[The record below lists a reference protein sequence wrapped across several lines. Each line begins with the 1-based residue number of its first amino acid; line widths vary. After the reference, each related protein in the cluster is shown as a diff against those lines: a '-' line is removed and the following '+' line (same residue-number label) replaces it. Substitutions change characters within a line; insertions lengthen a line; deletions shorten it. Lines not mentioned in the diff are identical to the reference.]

1 MVADLSGFAGG
12 DHKATRSPSTNHI
25 YQSAWRHWETE
36 NRTGNSRGRNYS
48 ATARV
53 VGSTMELRNNE
64 RPEPSH
70 IHVPRPSHIERGLLQ
85 LQSSCP
91 ADICPQLAEQPKDR
105 TFADCD

>member
-25 YQSAWRHWETE
+25 YQSAWRHWETKT
-36 NRTGNSRGRNYS
+36 RTGNSRGRNYS

-53 VGSTMELRNNE
+53 VGYTMELRNNE

-70 IHVPRPSHIERGLLQ
+70 IHVPRPSHVQRGLVHLQ
-85 LQSSCP
+85 RSCP
-91 ADICPQLAEQPKDR
+91 AVICTQLADQHTDR
-105 TFADCD
+105 KF